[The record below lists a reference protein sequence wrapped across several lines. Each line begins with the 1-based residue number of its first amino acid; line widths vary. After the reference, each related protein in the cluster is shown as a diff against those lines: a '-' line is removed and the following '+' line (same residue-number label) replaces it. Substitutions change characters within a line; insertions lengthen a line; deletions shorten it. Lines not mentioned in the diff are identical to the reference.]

1 MYGDLSRIE
10 EMVSTYL
17 ELDEEDQKIIQQKVL
32 ELSAKSVH
40 KQAVLKEQAQIP
52 EKQRLSDKEIEEEIC
67 ARTIERLKGVS
78 AFADMFDKFQPDQK
92 AAMFIALASFQKKKP
107 KVRITVSNQKEST
120 RKLIEELIPEADY
133 ENARRIY
140 RETLR
145 KIDGTGQTHE

>member
-52 EKQRLSDKEIEEEIC
+52 KKQRLSDEEIEEEIN
-67 ARTIERLKGVS
+67 ARTIERLKGIS
-78 AFADMFDKFQPDQK
+78 AFANMFDKFQPDKK
-92 AAMFIALASFQKKKP
+92 AAMLIALASFQKEKP
-107 KVRITVSNQKEST
+107 KVHITISSQKEST
-120 RKLIEELIPEADY
+120 RELIEELIPEADY

-140 RETLR
+140 REMIGTTDR
-145 KIDGTGQTHE
+145 TGQTHG